1 MKVSIII
8 PVYNVEK
15 YIERCINSVIRQ
27 TYTNIECIIV
37 DDCCTDNSIRICEY
51 IINNYNGPISFLILR
66 HQQSE
71 GPSGARNTGTDAAT
85 GKYIF
90 YLDSDDE
97 ITDDCISL
105 LQGAVIKY
113 PLVEIVQGC
122 TISEKNTDYY
132 SLNRYDKIEYIN
144 NNNWIRQEF
153 FNINKSFPV
162 DVWNKLIQ
170 KEFITKYNIRFKDGI
185 IHEDQLWSYNVMTKL
200 QRLCF
205 VHTNTYIHYSVP
217 MSIMTSLTKKRSYNS
232 WGLILE
238 EIVSKMSPPFL
249 DLQIRKYLL
258 EYLYK
263 IDYYNQHNIHS
274 NIIEGFIIKSKKIN
288 NFKLYFAL
296 LFFKHSHKHKLGA
309 SIKQWLLTY
318 CNYNTTHNLSKEL
331 IYDGIAIFAK
341 IIKKR
346 QIDLL

>member
-85 GKYIF
+85 GEYIF

-97 ITDDCISL
+97 ITEDCIRL
-105 LQGAVIKY
+105 LHSAVIKY
-113 PLVEIVQGC
+113 PQVEIVQGS

-132 SLNRYDKIEYIN
+132 SLNRYNQIEYIN

-153 FNINKSFPV
+153 FKINKSFPV
-162 DVWNKLIQ
+162 DVWNKLIL
-170 KEFITKYNIRFKDGI
+170 KEFITRYNIRFKDGI
-185 IHEDQLWSYNVMTKL
+185 IHEDQLWSYDVMTKL
-200 QRLCF
+200 QNLCF
-205 VHTNTYIHYSVP
+205 VHSNTYIHYSVP
-217 MSIMTSLTKKRSYNS
+217 MSIMTSLSIDRSYKS
-232 WGLILE
+232 WGIILE
-238 EIVSKMSPPFL
+238 DITTKISEPFL
-249 DLQIRKYLL
+249 VLQIRKYLL
-258 EYLYK
+258 EYIEKYEYFQNKK
-263 IDYYNQHNIHS
+263 IHTDL
-274 NIIEGFIIKSKKIN
+274 IEAFIELANKSKN
-288 NFKLYFAL
+288 NKLTIAL
-296 LFFKHSHKHKLGA
+296 SFFKWIYKKGHGMSV
-309 SIKQWLLTY
+309 KQWLLTY
-318 CNYNTTHNLSKEL
+318 CRYNISFNLRKEITSDCIAL
-331 IYDGIAIFAK
+331 ISNKF
-341 IIKKR
+341 KR
-346 QIDLL
+346 